1 MFDQQ
6 NKTEIYR
13 SIYLNS
19 IYKIRDIVDLWQ
31 KSASFDKRCWDNRTE
46 GNQIPTSHH
55 TQKSITDVFKRENV
69 KQKVLNF

>member
-6 NKTEIYR
+6 NKIEIYR

-31 KSASFDKRCWDNRTE
+31 KSASFDKLCWDNRT
-46 GNQIPTSHH
+46 
-55 TQKSITDVFKRENV
+55 
-69 KQKVLNF
+69 